1 MTHSDYDLL
10 LHICNYALRKGS
22 DLNIDQ
28 VSDIDNI
35 IKKLHKEQ
43 HNRDKVNANLRNK
56 KVGKRKKLHSN

>member
-1 MTHSDYDLL
+1 MTHSDYDIL

-35 IKKLHKEQ
+35 IKKLHREQ

-56 KVGKRKKLHSN
+56 KVGKRKRLHSN